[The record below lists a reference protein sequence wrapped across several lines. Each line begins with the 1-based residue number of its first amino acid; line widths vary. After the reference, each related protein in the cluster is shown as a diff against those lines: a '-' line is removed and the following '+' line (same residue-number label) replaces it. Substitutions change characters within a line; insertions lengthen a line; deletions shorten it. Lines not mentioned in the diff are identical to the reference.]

1 MKLEQ
6 ITETLTTP
14 SVAIPASGAGV
25 VAINFIASLP
35 VILNA
40 FWIAYVFLLVFH
52 KAYKIYR
59 EIKLDRRGDNDNP
72 PSE

>member
-14 SVAIPASGAGV
+14 SVAIPTSSAGV

-35 VILNA
+35 VVLNTL
-40 FWIAYVFLLVFH
+40 WIAYVILLVFH
-52 KAYKIYR
+52 KAYKIYK
-59 EIKLDRRGDNDNP
+59 EIKGDRGKDDGSDS
-72 PSE
+72 SE